1 LPIHGVTQVKALE
14 NLRNLDFEGVERVLL
29 GKDFQACLVLLGG
42 APVRKLSSAERK
54 NDRKNKDQNFH
65 YKVIRKNK
73 LKMSSNSEID
83 KKLKK
88 LLNFVLEFDK
98 SVPFRLS
105 KLVLA
110 SNFEGTAVLE

>member
-1 LPIHGVTQVKALE
+1 
-14 NLRNLDFEGVERVLL
+14 
-29 GKDFQACLVLLGG
+29 
-42 APVRKLSSAERK
+42 
-54 NDRKNKDQNFH
+54 
-65 YKVIRKNK
+65 VIRKNK